1 MYPDPDDIEV
11 IDLAYTKLPA
21 TAMLSRYL
29 VLSTIYFWTPV
40 KPTLES
46 GKLKKLHPGF
56 TLDVMTAQAQ
66 RGQPPEE
73 GETDATKTVPQLAK
87 HGLKN
92 SCVFHE
98 HQVFDEDTC
107 RHRLANS
114 KFIFDGILD
123 ACMKEAKTVVGKA
136 SCLPYFGGAFEGD
149 FKEATS
155 RKIELTD
162 VTEQTFR
169 TFLQWAHAQLYSS
182 GFEEPI
188 PDQSILGSNTTEE
201 SETAANDQNEYSDD
215 EEEDASDHGS
225 DHDSDH
231 TSCESLVEM
240 REKYELRKKNYDM
253 AHVFVVLI
261 ESCSIDGMAMAI

>member
-1 MYPDPDDIEV
+1 M
-11 IDLAYTKLPA
+11 
-21 TAMLSRYL
+21 
-29 VLSTIYFWTPV
+29 
-40 KPTLES
+40 
-46 GKLKKLHPGF
+46 
-56 TLDVMTAQAQ
+56 
-66 RGQPPEE
+66 
-73 GETDATKTVPQLAK
+73 
-87 HGLKN
+87 
-92 SCVFHE
+92 
-98 HQVFDEDTC
+98 
-107 RHRLANS
+107 
-114 KFIFDGILD
+114 
-123 ACMKEAKTVVGKA
+123 
-136 SCLPYFGGAFEGD
+136 
-149 FKEATS
+149 
-155 RKIELTD
+155 TD

-188 PDQSILGSNTTEE
+188 PDQSILGSSTTEE

-231 TSCESLVEM
+231 SSSQSPSRRSSNASRPSSYHACGGCHSSQTSVSSARLSRALINEDVYHPPRIYFPASCESLVEM